1 MNPAPPLP
9 ALWQHP
15 WLRVSL
21 IIRRLGLPS
30 SEDGQ
35 DDLVALLRLR
45 AELETSGWF
54 N

>member
-9 ALWQHP
+9 ALWQLP

-21 IIRRLGLPS
+21 IIRRLES
-30 SEDGQ
+30 SEDCR
-35 DDLVALLRLR
+35 DDLVALLELR

>member
-9 ALWQHP
+9 ALWQLP

-21 IIRRLGLPS
+21 IIRRLEVS
-30 SEDGQ
+30 WDCE
-35 DDLVALLRLR
+35 DDLVALQDLR